1 MAAGD
6 AARGAAM
13 YGFGEGV
20 LLPVSLAVAARADNV
35 LVMTVGGWF
44 GGD

>member
-1 MAAGD
+1 
-6 AARGAAM
+6 M

-20 LLPVSLAVAARADNV
+20 LLPVSLVVAARADNV
-35 LVMTVGGWF
+35 RGILVGCWF